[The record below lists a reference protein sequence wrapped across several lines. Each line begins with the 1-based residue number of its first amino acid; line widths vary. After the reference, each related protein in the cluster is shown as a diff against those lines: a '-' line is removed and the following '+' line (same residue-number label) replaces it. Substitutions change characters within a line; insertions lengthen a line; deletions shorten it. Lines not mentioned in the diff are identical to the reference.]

1 MINMDTKTIFMLLVL
16 TIVLSLSGCTGVSQD
31 SSQIPRTFENVTDVV
46 DGDTFTLDSGERV
59 RLIGVDTPEMGEEY
73 YAEATE
79 HLTAL
84 ILNKQVELEGDVSN
98 RGHYGRLL
106 RYVWIDGMMVNEEL
120 VRSGLAES
128 KHYSPD
134 TKYQDILD
142 EAEVKAHDS
151 RLGIWS
157 DTVNFDDIDPG
168 DIVHY
173 RDAMQYVGEI
183 RTVEGR
189 IVQTYRNE
197 DAGIIFLNFND
208 PYKGYFTVVIW
219 SDDWDRFPD
228 DCEDYYYGKDVLV
241 TGKIIEYKDAPEI
254 EVSDPSQIEV
264 QA

>member
-1 MINMDTKTIFMLLVL
+1 MIDMNTKTIFILFFLM
-16 TIVLSLSGCTGVSQD
+16 IVLSLSGCTGVLQD
-31 SSQIPRTFENVTDVV
+31 SSSIPRTFENVTYVV

-59 RLIGVDTPEMGEEY
+59 RLIGMDTPEMGEDY

-98 RGHYGRLL
+98 RDQYGRLL
-106 RYVWIDGMMVNEEL
+106 RYVWIDGIMVNTEL

-128 KHYSPD
+128 KSYDPD

-142 EAEVKAHDS
+142 EAEDGARDA

-157 DTVNFDDIDPG
+157 STVRFDNIDPK
-168 DIVHY
+168 DIVSY
-173 RDAMQYVGEI
+173 LDAMQYVGEV

-197 DAGIIFLNFND
+197 DAGIIFLNFHD
-208 PYKGYFTVVIW
+208 PYKGYFTAVIW

-228 DCEDYYYGKDVLV
+228 DCEDYYYGKNVLV
-241 TGKIIEYKDAPEI
+241 TGKIIEYNGAPEI
-254 EVSDPSQIEV
+254 EMSDPSQLEV